1 MNGYDDTDVLK
12 PGDMAPDIDA
22 TANDGKRFRLAE
34 QSTKLCTVIYFFPK
48 AFTPGCTKETKRFRD
63 NYAELAI
70 AGAAIVG
77 VSTDDH
83 DTQCRFA
90 ESLRAPFPMIGD
102 YDKRISAAYDVLWP
116 VIGRPRRVTYIVNP
130 LRTIEAVFQ
139 HEVQIVKHRDDV
151 LLHVD
156 QMFRARQRG

>member
-1 MNGYDDTDVLK
+1 VLK
-12 PGDMAPDIDA
+12 AGDIAPEIDA
-22 TANDGKRFRLAE
+22 IANDGSRFRLAE
-34 QSTKLCTVIYFFPK
+34 QVNKLCTVVYFFPK

-63 NYAELAI
+63 NYAEI
-70 AGAAIVG
+70 TMAGATIVG
-77 VSTDDH
+77 VSTDDQ

-102 YDKRISAAYDVLWP
+102 FDKTISSAYGVLWP
-116 VIGRPRRVTYIVNP
+116 VIGRPKRVTFIINS

-139 HEVQIVKHRDDV
+139 HEIQIVKHRDEV

-156 QMFRARQRG
+156 RLYRARQR

>member
-1 MNGYDDTDVLK
+1 MLN
-12 PGDMAPDIDA
+12 PGDIAPEIDA
-22 TANDGKRFRLAE
+22 VANDGKRFRLSE

-63 NYAELAI
+63 NYAEITL

-77 VSTDDH
+77 VSTDDQ

-102 YDKRISAAYDVLWP
+102 HDRKISTDYDVLWP
-116 VIGRPRRVTYIVNP
+116 LIGRPRRVTYIVNP
-130 LRTIEAVFQ
+130 LRKIEAVFQ
-139 HEVQIVKHRDDV
+139 HEIQIVKHRDEV
-151 LLHVD
+151 LLHID
-156 QMFRARQRG
+156 RMFRARQRT

>member
-1 MNGYDDTDVLK
+1 MLK
-12 PGDMAPDIDA
+12 PGDTAPDIDA
-22 TANDGKRFRLAE
+22 LANDGSRFRLAD

-90 ESLRAPFPMIGD
+90 ESTRAPFPLIGD
-102 YDKRISAAYDVLWP
+102 DDKRISRAYGVLWP
-116 VIGRPRRVTYIVNP
+116 LIGVTRRVTFIVNA

-139 HEVQIVKHRDDV
+139 HEAQIVKHRDDV
-151 LLHVD
+151 LMYVD
-156 QMFRARQRG
+156 KMFRARHLG

>member
-1 MNGYDDTDVLK
+1 VLK
-12 PGDMAPDIDA
+12 PGDTAPEIDVL
-22 TANDGKRFRLAE
+22 ANDGNRFRLSDQA
-34 QSTKLCTVIYFFPK
+34 SKLCTVIYFFPK

-70 AGAAIVG
+70 AGASIVG

-90 ESLRAPFPMIGD
+90 ESLDAPFPLIAD
-102 YDKRISAAYDVLWP
+102 EDKRISNAYGVLWP
-116 VIGRPRRVTYIVNP
+116 LIARPKRVTFIVNP

-139 HEVQIVKHRDDV
+139 HEVSIVQHRDDV

-156 QMFRARQRG
+156 RMFRARHGG

>member
-1 MNGYDDTDVLK
+1 MLK
-12 PGDMAPDIDA
+12 PGDIAPDIDA
-22 TANDGKRFRLAE
+22 LANDGTHFRLAD

-90 ESLRAPFPMIGD
+90 ESTKAPFPLIGD
-102 YDKRISAAYDVLWP
+102 NDKRISKAYGVLWP
-116 VIGRPRRVTYIVNP
+116 LIGVPRRVTFIVNA
-130 LRTIEAVFQ
+130 LRTVEAVFQ
-139 HEVQIVKHRDDV
+139 HEAQIAKHRDDV
-151 LLHVD
+151 LMHVD
-156 QMFRARQRG
+156 KMFRARHLA

>member
-1 MNGYDDTDVLK
+1 VLK
-12 PGDMAPDIDA
+12 PGDTAPEIDA
-22 TANDGKRFRLAE
+22 PANDGTRFRLSDQAD
-34 QSTKLCTVIYFFPK
+34 KLCTVVYFFPK
-48 AFTPGCTKETKRFRD
+48 AFTPGCTAETKRFRD

-90 ESLRAPFPMIGD
+90 ETTRAPFPLIGD
-102 YDKRISAAYDVLWP
+102 SDKQISSAYGVLWP
-116 VIGRPRRVTYIVNP
+116 LIGVTRRVTFIVSP

-139 HEVQIVKHRDDV
+139 HELQVAKHRDDV
-151 LLHVD
+151 LAFVD
-156 QMFRARQRG
+156 KLFRARR